1 MKKPFVYILASKPYG
16 TLYTGVTSNIQQR
29 VWQHKEDVAEGFTQE
44 YSIHDLVYFEPHETM
59 EAAIVREKQ
68 IKDWKRKWKIRL
80 INDKN
85 PDWND
90 LSHLLNM

>member
-1 MKKPFVYILASKPYG
+1 MKNPFVYILASKPYG

-29 VWQHKEDVAEGFTQE
+29 VWQHKEDVTAGFTQE
-44 YSIHDLVYFEPHETM
+44 YSVHDLVYFEPHETM

-68 IKDWKRKWKIRL
+68 IKDWNRAWKIRL